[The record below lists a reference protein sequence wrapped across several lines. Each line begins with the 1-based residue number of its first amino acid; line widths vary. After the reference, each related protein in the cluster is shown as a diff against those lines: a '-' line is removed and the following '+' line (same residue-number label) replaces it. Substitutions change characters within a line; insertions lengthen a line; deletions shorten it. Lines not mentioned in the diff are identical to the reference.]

1 MPRSGEVV
9 LSPPLRTATVHS
21 PSLGPPVSEEIRGA
35 MMCGR
40 NGRESIGC
48 HMMGEKG
55 RFISQQRR
63 TAVASE
69 RDRETGILYRE
80 QWRWTLTVSIIRNGR
95 KQRLLVV
102 M

>member
-9 LSPPLRTATVHS
+9 LSPPLRTATMHS
-21 PSLGPPVSEEIRGA
+21 PSLGPPVSGEIRGA
-35 MMCGR
+35 VRRGR
-40 NGRESIGC
+40 NSRESIGC

-55 RFISQQRR
+55 RFISQQRI
-63 TAVASE
+63 AVVSE
-69 RDRETGILYRE
+69 GDGEIGILYRE

-95 KQRLLVV
+95 RQRLLVV